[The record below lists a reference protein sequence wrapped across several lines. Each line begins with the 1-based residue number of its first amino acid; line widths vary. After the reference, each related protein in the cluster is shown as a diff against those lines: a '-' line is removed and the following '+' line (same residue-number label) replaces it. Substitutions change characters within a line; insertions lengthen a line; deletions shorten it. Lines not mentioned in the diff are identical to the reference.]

1 MTDDTPPRA
10 GQEAAHPVRGCLYDI
25 LGFALGAAV
34 VIAAVM
40 SAPARLLAPTPG
52 DAPGAAAVCVAPFM
66 AVVVMWLM
74 ARRWLILRLPAAFVL
89 GVYAAA
95 LGAAVVAL
103 ALR

>member
-1 MTDDTPPRA
+1 MIA
-10 GQEAAHPVRGCLYDI
+10 GEELRHPLRGCLYDI

-52 DAPGAAAVCVAPFM
+52 DAPSMTAVCVAPFA
-66 AVVVMWLM
+66 AVMVMWLM

-95 LGAAVVAL
+95 LGVGAVAM
-103 ALR
+103 AMG